1 MIRAISRAE
10 RIFLRVSSGWPQH
23 HKWFLAAAVL
33 SLSLPAVAQ
42 VGNSFLRA
50 SPPQSPFAGQPGSDA
65 KYVAGEVLVRFRR
78 GAARAAMN
86 SLHAKVG
93 ATVIRASRVVEGLQ
107 DRKSTRLNSSHGYIS
122 YAVFC
127 LKKKKK
133 HIMC

>member
-10 RIFLRVSSGWPQH
+10 RIFLRVSSGWPQP

-65 KYVAGEVLVRFRR
+65 KYVAGEVLVRFGR
-78 GAARAAMN
+78 GPARAARN
-86 SLHAKVG
+86 PLYPKAGVTS
-93 ATVIRASRVVEGLQ
+93 IYASRGVEG
-107 DRKSTRLNSSHGYIS
+107 S
-122 YAVFC
+122 
-127 LKKKKK
+127 
-133 HIMC
+133 

>member
-10 RIFLRVSSGWPQH
+10 RIFLRVSSGWPQP

-50 SPPQSPFAGQPGSDA
+50 SPPQNPFAGHPGSDA

-78 GAARAAMN
+78 GAARAALN

-93 ATVIRASRVVEGLQ
+93 ATVSRATRRVDGLRRVRRFDKRKGRVPTRRFRQ
-107 DRKSTRLNSSHGYIS
+107 DPYGV
-122 YAVFC
+122 YAE
-127 LKKKKK
+127 
-133 HIMC
+133 

>member
-10 RIFLRVSSGWPQH
+10 RIFLRVSSGWPQP

-78 GAARAAMN
+78 GAARAA
-86 SLHAKVG
+86 
-93 ATVIRASRVVEGLQ
+93 I
-107 DRKSTRLNSSHGYIS
+107 DRKSTRLNSSHVSIS

-127 LKKKKK
+127 LKKKRRTRRTTGSSPDTSRP
-133 HIMC
+133 HI

>member
-10 RIFLRVSSGWPQH
+10 RIFLRVSSGWPQP

-93 ATVIRASRVVEGLQ
+93 ATVIRASRVVEVSSAF
-107 DRKSTRLNSSHGYIS
+107 DSSTKRKSAKPSGYTGKIPTYS
-122 YAVFC
+122 
-127 LKKKKK
+127 
-133 HIMC
+133 

>member
-10 RIFLRVSSGWPQH
+10 RIFLRVSSGWPQP

-86 SLHAKVG
+86 TLHAKAG
-93 ATVIRASRVVEGLQ
+93 ATVTLASRGVEGLLGV
-107 DRKSTRLNSSHGYIS
+107 RLSVRTTIR
-122 YAVFC
+122 
-127 LKKKKK
+127 
-133 HIMC
+133 